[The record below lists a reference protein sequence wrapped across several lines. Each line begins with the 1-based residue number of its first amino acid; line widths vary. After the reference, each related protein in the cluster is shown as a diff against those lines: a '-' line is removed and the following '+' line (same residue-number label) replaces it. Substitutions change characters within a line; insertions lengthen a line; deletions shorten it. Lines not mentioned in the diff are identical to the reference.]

1 MLDKEK
7 DKEGL
12 TVLGR
17 TLKEIEAGL
26 ERAFEEFLQEYPDI
40 SREEA
45 QKAWKAAGAPS
56 RVEPGVAPRDLLCSR
71 TCQCSCGYCSMVP
84 LGAHS
89 LPSLIQ
95 TSTKI
100 IYVVVFAIVLIMS
113 VTKLC
118 RVENLGACE

>member
-56 RVEPGVAPRDLLCSR
+56 RVEPWRRTTVSSAVG

-95 TSTKI
+95 TSSRKSFT
-100 IYVVVFAIVLIMS
+100 LWCS
-113 VTKLC
+113 RSC
-118 RVENLGACE
+118 

>member
-7 DKEGL
+7 DKEDL

-56 RVEPGVAPRDLLCSR
+56 RVEPWRRWLIPLTQVCLHVVAMP
-71 TCQCSCGYCSMVP
+71 V
-84 LGAHS
+84 
-89 LPSLIQ
+89 
-95 TSTKI
+95 
-100 IYVVVFAIVLIMS
+100 
-113 VTKLC
+113 
-118 RVENLGACE
+118 

>member
-56 RVEPGVAPRDLLCSR
+56 RVEPWRRSKAGSTVRSRIWDGGYVTDLEGRGLFAA
-71 TCQCSCGYCSMVP
+71 
-84 LGAHS
+84 LG
-89 LPSLIQ
+89 
-95 TSTKI
+95 
-100 IYVVVFAIVLIMS
+100 
-113 VTKLC
+113 
-118 RVENLGACE
+118 

>member
-40 SREEA
+40 SKEEA

-56 RVEPGVAPRDLLCSR
+56 RVEPWRR
-71 TCQCSCGYCSMVP
+71 TTRSP
-84 LGAHS
+84 LQSAHANAAADTAAWFRWE
-89 LPSLIQ
+89 P
-95 TSTKI
+95 T
-100 IYVVVFAIVLIMS
+100 
-113 VTKLC
+113 
-118 RVENLGACE
+118 ACHP